1 MKRYLL
7 VLPVMAVVTALM
19 LVAVTPVFGS
29 IDPIVESECAAQ
41 DSQSDNSGSSK
52 TAGDNQH
59 PPGQTPGDGIG
70 DGGNLKGV
78 QKSIGNSGG
87 QSTSGEGANHCTN
100 PGND

>member
-1 MKRYLL
+1 MKKLI
-7 VLPVMAVVTALM
+7 VIFFAVTALM
-19 LVAVTPVFGS
+19 VLAVTPVFAS
-29 IDPIVESECAAQ
+29 IDPIVQSECAAQ
-41 DSQSDNSGSSK
+41 DSRSNNSGSPP

-70 DGGNLKGV
+70 DGGDLKGV

-87 QSTSGEGANHCTN
+87 KSTSGQGSNHCTN